1 MTLLT
6 PRQAA
11 AALAVSRSTLRR
23 LNLPAI
29 RLSERTT
36 RYDRDTLE
44 EWLERHTIN
53 GWHAEHG
60 AAVPYTATVMAG
72 ASRSASARSTAGA
85 SGASGSSRRGGLR
98 RHGSGKGA
106 VVPFPSQRAG

>member
-1 MTLLT
+1 MPLLT

-11 AALAVSRSTLRR
+11 AVLRVSLTTLRR
-23 LNLPAI
+23 LSPPCY

-60 AAVPYTATVMAG
+60 AAVPYTATVTAG
-72 ASRSASARSTAGA
+72 ASRSASARSMASA
-85 SGASGSSRRGGLR
+85 SGASASSRRGGLR